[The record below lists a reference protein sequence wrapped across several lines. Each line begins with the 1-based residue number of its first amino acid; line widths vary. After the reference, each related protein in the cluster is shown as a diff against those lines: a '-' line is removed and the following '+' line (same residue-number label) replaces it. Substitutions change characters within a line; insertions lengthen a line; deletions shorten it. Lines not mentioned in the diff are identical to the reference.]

1 VLPPAGAGN
10 ADVIQ
15 YAGEGVWAGGGD
27 AADPVQHRRV
37 RANDLRDGAALRHR
51 LVDERGEQGQGGR
64 GAGTAPKQP
73 GHLRSDG
80 DRRERDTNS
89 NEGEGDLMNVEYP
102 FHFQGSGRTATT
114 DDTDH
119 IRDMLE
125 QLLFT
130 NPGERVN
137 RPDFGS
143 GLLGMVFEPNSPE
156 QAAVLQAAMQAAVL
170 QELGDLIELQTL
182 EVTSEEETL
191 RIVVNY
197 AIRQT
202 GESRTDSIERSGV

>member
-1 VLPPAGAGN
+1 
-10 ADVIQ
+10 
-15 YAGEGVWAGGGD
+15 
-27 AADPVQHRRV
+27 
-37 RANDLRDGAALRHR
+37 
-51 LVDERGEQGQGGR
+51 
-64 GAGTAPKQP
+64 
-73 GHLRSDG
+73 
-80 DRRERDTNS
+80 
-89 NEGEGDLMNVEYP
+89 MNVDYP

-137 RPDFGS
+137 RPTFGS
-143 GLLGMVFEPNSPE
+143 GLLGRIFEPNSPE
-156 QAAVLQAAMQAAVL
+156 QAAVLQATMQATVL

-191 RIVVNY
+191 RIIVNY
-197 AIRQT
+197 VIRET
-202 GESRTDSIERSGV
+202 GEPRTDSIGRSGL

>member
-1 VLPPAGAGN
+1 
-10 ADVIQ
+10 
-15 YAGEGVWAGGGD
+15 
-27 AADPVQHRRV
+27 
-37 RANDLRDGAALRHR
+37 
-51 LVDERGEQGQGGR
+51 
-64 GAGTAPKQP
+64 
-73 GHLRSDG
+73 
-80 DRRERDTNS
+80 
-89 NEGEGDLMNVEYP
+89 MNVDYP

-114 DDTDH
+114 DDADH

-137 RPDFGS
+137 RPNFGS

-156 QAAVLQAAMQAAVL
+156 QAAMLQAAMQAAVL

-191 RIVVNY
+191 RVVVNY
-197 AIRQT
+197 VIRET
-202 GESRTDSIERSGV
+202 GESLTDSIERSGV